1 MLAIVKEMGIF
12 VVFAQ
17 AVLFFVPKETYAKY
31 VKVLIGIMVIAKLIS
46 PMFTLFSN
54 ETWEEIV
61 FSGYE
66 MKEEMK
72 STQEVFQEK
81 DGYDNLMLHYAE
93 IAEEQNGRIQQE
105 AGNE

>member
-1 MLAIVKEMGIF
+1 
-12 VVFAQ
+12 
-17 AVLFFVPKETYAKY
+17 
-31 VKVLIGIMVIAKLIS
+31 
-46 PMFTLFSN
+46 
-54 ETWEEIV
+54 
-61 FSGYE
+61 
-66 MKEEMK
+66 MK

>member
-12 VVFAQ
+12 VVLAQ

-46 PMFTLFSN
+46 PLFTLFSN

-66 MKEEMK
+66 AEEEMK

-93 IAEEQNGRIQQE
+93 IAEERNSQMIQE